1 MILVDDNQNHFYR
14 YGSFQSFLSC
24 QAEEIIQA
32 CIVFSPVWKTFF
44 GGLTA
49 DSQPLEPLSVTAL
62 PHLRLAL
69 NLDTGKEETKEGWTK
84 VEKLKT

>member
-1 MILVDDNQNHFYR
+1 MEAFNP
-14 YGSFQSFLSC
+14 SC

-32 CIVFSPVWKTFF
+32 WIVFSPVWKTFF

-69 NLDTGKEETKEGWTK
+69 SLDTGKEETKEGWTK